1 MTTQQ
6 STTETKR
13 IQVWPSGR
21 MAEYT
26 DEHTADRDVRL
37 ELRAERYSDREIYC
51 CDSMLVNNLL
61 KVTDRQ
67 LADAFSFEEIR
78 NLYPDPDHWD
88 AAQCVAYLEDH
99 GIQLEDHG
107 IQPDRYNFDPD
118 YLTDVRGRV
127 RDHAEPADVMEWW
140 RVSQWLCDQLDAIGE
155 VTVDNDYGCWFGRTC
170 TGQGLIMDG
179 TLQRVAARLDDA

>member
-6 STTETKR
+6 STTDTKR

-37 ELRAERYSDREIYC
+37 ELRAERISDHDIYC
-51 CDSMLVNNLL
+51 CDSALIDLL
-61 KVTDRQ
+61 QQSGDHLR
-67 LADAFSFEEIR
+67 DNSGFGPEEIR
-78 NLYPDPDHWD
+78 NLYLDPGDWD
-88 AAQCVAYLEDH
+88 AGRCVAYLEDY
-99 GIQLEDHG
+99 G
-107 IQPDRYNFDPD
+107 IQPDSYNFDPD

-127 RDHAEPADVMEWW
+127 RDNAEPADVMEWW

-155 VTVDNDYGCWFGRTC
+155 VTIDNDYGCWWGRTC
-170 TGQGLIMDG
+170 TGQGFIMDG